1 MASVQLRPVQCS
13 YGRYRSRLAV
23 RCDRLLSPAMGR
35 RKRRNRQYKNI
46 QRLYDQSRT
55 QDQQEQQLD
64 QEEAKLLSKQLWFTC
79 LARDATEGNVMAE
92 LNHLYGGVLQVRMH
106 KNNSSSKTA
115 APGHALLLTSL
126 LTGYSAQQQ
135 KTPLPRAVVEFTE
148 PQHAK
153 RVLGAQ
159 QNVGIFSM
167 QNGQRS
173 TRLQL
178 VLAAGNVG
186 HLKQPCTCRLNRRT
200 CTCPGYVK
208 VAPNRP
214 TPNQSYH
221 RGGAGQHTLKAVH
234 LQVGSLEDG
243 GLTLR
248 PELDLEA
255 SCDVTIDLQQRS
267 LVIDA
272 PLSGT
277 TRYLL
282 VNRFRHLRQ
291 HLSVDH
297 QSRSLTFTVRQ
308 PPKIL
313 RDLSTCSTC
322 GRSLGI
328 ISDKGPIYE
337 LCGDPTASKDFGMT
351 AQQCAGCVIR
361 SAVQVMSNMSLK
373 GTTSAGSKPAGIVG
387 DSAAGADGLLGRCMT
402 YRLTLHKAA
411 IDELLDDSSNLLKK
425 LKSFRLLRAAVQQQK
440 RQQRQR
446 GLLSYLTGSS
456 DGVKKLGNELD
467 AVLHQVDFD
476 VGYHVLVL
484 LSAGIATPWQVISK
498 TFVQQLQQAA
508 REDPELACKALAE
521 LSASSNPVRDLIHAF
536 QDQLTG
542 LRKEVAIADK
552 PPPVSRADLYK
563 VLRVHVTPTRVK
575 FLLPEVQTG
584 NRVVRHFSAA
594 TAGTRTYSTGLH
606 CLNRL
611 QFSTSHF
618 LRVSFGDEGGDR
630 MFGNREESLAPFFD
644 RMKHVLQTGITV
656 NGRKY
661 DFLAFS
667 SSQLKA
673 WSTWMVADP
682 QQGSV
687 GAAGAAVI
695 ADALRHWLGNAM
707 ETEHVAAKCAARLG
721 QAFSATIDAAEVQN
735 HELSWTDDVE
745 RSISAY
751 RGDKYCFSDGVGRI
765 SPQLLDEVLEALPF
779 VPADAPQ
786 TSAIQVRFKGCKGVL
801 SRYSVLSNRQLQLR
815 PSMEKFGSDHSRL
828 EVCSVAAW
836 LPAYLNRQ
844 VIMMMQYNGVE
855 TEVFVN
861 KLDSTL
867 DQLARMC
874 CSTEAA
880 LELVPALG
888 GIETG
893 AQDAM
898 LRLLDV
904 SVRCGLPLDP
914 LADSCLK
921 AVARWQVTDLRQKA
935 RLLVPNAVT
944 LVGVMDECGVLEE
957 DEVFV
962 QAQQPSRGLRTPNPR
977 IMIAGPASPMT
988 VVLAKHPVAHR
999 GDVRRVNAVDPRWR
1013 HKEYGR
1019 RMVADYV
1026 NVVVFSQ
1033 KGRRPLPNQLSGSDL
1048 DGDQYMVLWD
1058 QELLQPKNSEPMDY
1072 TAEPPQR
1079 VDKVT
1084 VQHLQDHFVN
1094 FVKNDNL
1101 GQISTWLLAHA
1112 DLNGADCSA
1121 CEELARLH
1129 SMAVDFP
1136 KTGRPAE
1143 ISAERRQELVRLTEH
1158 KQQVVGAAIISFE
1171 QVSATAHCW
1180 HLSTV
1185 S

>member
-1 MASVQLRPVQCS
+1 
-13 YGRYRSRLAV
+13 
-23 RCDRLLSPAMGR
+23 
-35 RKRRNRQYKNI
+35 
-46 QRLYDQSRT
+46 
-55 QDQQEQQLD
+55 
-64 QEEAKLLSKQLWFTC
+64 
-79 LARDATEGNVMAE
+79 
-92 LNHLYGGVLQVRMH
+92 
-106 KNNSSSKTA
+106 
-115 APGHALLLTSL
+115 
-126 LTGYSAQQQ
+126 
-135 KTPLPRAVVEFTE
+135 
-148 PQHAK
+148 
-153 RVLGAQ
+153 
-159 QNVGIFSM
+159 
-167 QNGQRS
+167 
-173 TRLQL
+173 
-178 VLAAGNVG
+178 
-186 HLKQPCTCRLNRRT
+186 
-200 CTCPGYVK
+200 
-208 VAPNRP
+208 
-214 TPNQSYH
+214 
-221 RGGAGQHTLKAVH
+221 
-234 LQVGSLEDG
+234 
-243 GLTLR
+243 
-248 PELDLEA
+248 
-255 SCDVTIDLQQRS
+255 
-267 LVIDA
+267 
-272 PLSGT
+272 
-277 TRYLL
+277 
-282 VNRFRHLRQ
+282 
-291 HLSVDH
+291 
-297 QSRSLTFTVRQ
+297 
-308 PPKIL
+308 
-313 RDLSTCSTC
+313 
-322 GRSLGI
+322 
-328 ISDKGPIYE
+328 
-337 LCGDPTASKDFGMT
+337 MT